1 MTTKILSYLSSQD
14 LKNMLILNYES
25 KQLIDN
31 KIVYKGL
38 YELKKGKTGFGLNE
52 VNWKKMIFNVL
63 K

>member
-1 MTTKILSYLSSQD
+1 MTIKILSYLSSQD

-38 YELKKGKTGFGLNE
+38 YELKKGKTGFGLSE